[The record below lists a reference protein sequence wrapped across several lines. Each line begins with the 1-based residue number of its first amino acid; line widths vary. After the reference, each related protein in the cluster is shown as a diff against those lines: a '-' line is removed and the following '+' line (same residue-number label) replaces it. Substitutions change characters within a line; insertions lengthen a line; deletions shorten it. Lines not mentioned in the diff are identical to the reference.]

1 MNIVINILIIL
12 IMLFQ
17 FNECNEIEKLKK
29 EMNNLKKDFE
39 YVGNSML
46 KRVTEFKEEVSKDM
60 EDSFKGTNAFMLRLE
75 RDLDKAN
82 KNNAELSL
90 KFNQTINQLDSNI
103 KNNELFKK
111 QASIIYLYKL
121 NLILLLYYLIL
132 IKNNI

>member
-12 IMLFQ
+12 IMLFE
-17 FNECNEIEKLKK
+17 FNECNEIEKLKQ

-46 KRVTEFKEEVSKDM
+46 KKVTEFKEEVSKDM
-60 EDSFKGTNAFMLRLE
+60 EDSFIGTNTFMLRLE

-90 KFNQTINQLDSNI
+90 KISQTINRLDSNI
-103 KNNELFKK
+103 K
-111 QASIIYLYKL
+111 QAGIIYIRIHYIFFLSKRNVITINSL
-121 NLILLLYYLIL
+121 
-132 IKNNI
+132 

>member
-1 MNIVINILIIL
+1 
-12 IMLFQ
+12 
-17 FNECNEIEKLKK
+17 
-29 EMNNLKKDFE
+29 
-39 YVGNSML
+39 
-46 KRVTEFKEEVSKDM
+46 M
-60 EDSFKGTNAFMLRLE
+60 EDSFKGTNSFMLRLE

-111 QASIIYLYKL
+111 QAGIIYLYNL